1 MSHDTLNYTRCA
13 VIVHG
18 KSEFALVK
26 YIYTNLHLPVK
37 IIAKDKGRGS
47 IQING
52 LPEYLMKKQFR
63 TLKAFAD
70 EFSVE
75 YDRKTKRLINFK
87 LFIIM
92 DTDDCDEIT
101 RAKYISKELFDGHPL
116 KDYIVPLY
124 NDTNLEDVMIK
135 SGIMVKRI
143 PDAQKGSYYTKIFPI
158 NTKPLSIDTV
168 NQVRIFAKKIDGV
181 KETNMLAFVE
191 YCFQQM
197 LGRRIMGIIIW
208 IKQRIFLFRII
219 ILMQIVF

>member
-1 MSHDTLNYTRCA
+1 MPQGTLNYTRGA

-52 LPEYLMKKQFR
+52 LSDYLNKKQFR
-63 TLKAFAD
+63 TLKEFAN
-70 EFSVE
+70 EYSVE
-75 YDRKTKRLINFK
+75 YDKKTKSLINFK

-92 DTDDCDEIT
+92 DIDDCDEF
-101 RAKYISKELFDGHPL
+101 AKSKYISGELFEGHPL
-116 KDYIVPLY
+116 KEYIVPIY
-124 NDTNLEDVMIK
+124 NVSNLEDVMIK
-135 SGIMVKRI
+135 AGIMVKRI

-158 NTKPLSIDTV
+158 NTEPLSVDTV
-168 NQVRIFAKKIDGV
+168 NQVRIFAKKIKGI

-197 LGRRIMGIIIW
+197 PGEKLW
-208 IKQRIFLFRII
+208 EEKL
-219 ILMQIVF
+219 

>member
-1 MSHDTLNYTRCA
+1 MESNSTAFLIKIKLRQSLGRPSRSDF
-13 VIVHG
+13 VQ
-18 KSEFALVK
+18 SEFALVK

-101 RAKYISKELFDGHPL
+101 RSKYISKELFDGHPL

-197 LGRRIMGIIIW
+197 PGEELWG
-208 IKQRIFLFRII
+208 
-219 ILMQIVF
+219 

>member
-1 MSHDTLNYTRCA
+1 MESNSTAFLIKIKLRQSLGRPSRSDF
-13 VIVHG
+13 VQ
-18 KSEFALVK
+18 SEFALVK
-26 YIYTNLHLPVK
+26 YIYTNLHLSVK

-101 RAKYISKELFDGHPL
+101 RSKYISKELFDGHPL

-197 LGRRIMGIIIW
+197 PGEELWG
-208 IKQRIFLFRII
+208 
-219 ILMQIVF
+219 

>member
-1 MSHDTLNYTRCA
+1 MESNSTAFLIKIKLRHSLGRPSRSDF
-13 VIVHG
+13 VQ
-18 KSEFALVK
+18 SEFALVK

-101 RAKYISKELFDGHPL
+101 RSKYISKELFDGHPL

-197 LGRRIMGIIIW
+197 PGEELWG
-208 IKQRIFLFRII
+208 
-219 ILMQIVF
+219 

>member
-1 MSHDTLNYTRCA
+1 MESNSTAFLIKIKLRHSLGRPSRSDF
-13 VIVHG
+13 VQ
-18 KSEFALVK
+18 SEFALVK

-101 RAKYISKELFDGHPL
+101 RLKYISKELFDGHPL

-168 NQVRIFAKKIDGV
+168 NQVRIFAKKIDGI

-197 LGRRIMGIIIW
+197 PGEELWG
-208 IKQRIFLFRII
+208 
-219 ILMQIVF
+219 